1 MKSNTRLLSFLDIW
15 QTKLTIKFLLFE
27 TQLPISLFVFFL
39 GFMNGNLFGT
49 LLIFFR
55 QWIIWDVIIIIL
67 TLLFIEFINYIYFY
81 LTLQYQ
87 TLKSNE
93 LKLSLTDEQDRDRNR
108 NPLIVYDSFTHLS
121 RQLNFYKIGLLLGF
135 FIDAFKVG
143 S

>member
-1 MKSNTRLLSFLDIW
+1 MKSNTRLLSFLDVW
-15 QTKLTIKFLLFE
+15 QTQLAIKFWLFE

-49 LLIFFR
+49 ILIFFR
-55 QWIIWDVIIIIL
+55 QWIIWDVIIIIM
-67 TLLFIEFINYIYFY
+67 TILFIEFINYVYFY
-81 LTLQYQ
+81 LTLQYEI
-87 TLKSNE
+87 LKE
-93 LKLSLTDEQDRDRNR
+93 LKLNLTQQDLHDKKI
-108 NPLIVYDSFTHLS
+108 PKQMVYDSFNNFM